1 MDDPLICARAVH
13 FAATLLTAGTVFFIV
28 GIAKPA
34 FRGARNGAKPDARLA
49 ATLRPRF
56 AWLAW
61 ISLAVAALSG
71 AAWLV
76 FTAESMSG
84 QALAGVLS
92 QGVLWTVLTQTDFG
106 NDWLVRLVFACL
118 LAVLLAPALAE
129 WGTTSRRA
137 NAALVVLA
145 AGFAGS
151 LAFAGHAIGGQ
162 GIEGIVHPA
171 ADILHLIAAAAW
183 VGALV
188 PLSLFLAA
196 KNDAS
201 LAAMRTATL
210 RFSALGV
217 ASVATLFVTGSVNS
231 WYLVGGVAEFIGTD
245 YGRLLLIK
253 IALFLGMVALAAV
266 NRFHLTPAIA
276 NAASTATAQRALRG
290 LRRNAAIEAAAGAV
304 VIGIVAVLGTLPPA
318 SHANHHPAYGGL
330 PPNSAFVHIHSE
342 QGMADVM
349 IEPGRVGKAHAT
361 VRLWTEDFDE
371 LDAQAMTFTLT
382 APEPGSKPAAYIAVP
397 NADGVWQID
406 GIALTQPGNWTVEVD
421 AVLTPSRRLELDAPI
436 VIDAKQ

>member
-1 MDDPLICARAVH
+1 VDDPLIYARAVH
-13 FAATLLTAGTVFFIV
+13 FAATLLAAGTVFFVV
-28 GIAKPA
+28 GVAEPA
-34 FRGARNGAKPDARLA
+34 FRSAKTDARLV

-56 AWLAW
+56 AWLVW
-61 ISLAVAALSG
+61 ISLAVAVLSG

-76 FTAESMSG
+76 STAESMSG
-84 QALAGVLS
+84 QAAADVLS
-92 QGVLWTVLTQTDFG
+92 QGVLWTVLARTDFG
-106 NDWLVRLVFACL
+106 NDWLVRFVLAGL
-118 LAVLLAPALAE
+118 LAALFAPAAAE
-129 WGTTSRRA
+129 RRMKSRWA
-137 NAALVVLA
+137 NAALVALA

-188 PLSLFLAA
+188 PLALFLAA
-196 KNDAS
+196 AKDEAS
-201 LAAMRTATL
+201 LGAMRTATL

-217 ASVATLFVTGSVNS
+217 VSVATLFATGSVNS
-231 WYLVGGVAEFIGTD
+231 WYLVGGFAEFTATD

-253 IALFLGMVALAAV
+253 IALFLGMVAIAAV

-276 NAASTATAQRALRG
+276 DAASTATAQRALRR
-290 LRRNAAIEAAAGAV
+290 LRRNASIEAAAGAI

-330 PPNSAFVHIHSE
+330 PPDSAFVHIHSE

-361 VRLWTEDFDE
+361 VRLWTEDFE
-371 LDAQAMTFTLT
+371 QLDAQTMTFTLT
-382 APEPGSKPAAYIAVP
+382 APEAGSKPAAHIAVP
-397 NADGVWQID
+397 NADGAWQID
-406 GIALTQPGNWTVEVD
+406 DIDLSQAGNWTVEVD

-436 VIDAKQ
+436 VIDPGK

>member
-1 MDDPLICARAVH
+1 VDDLLISARAVH
-13 FAATLLTAGTVFFIV
+13 FAATLLAAGTVFFVV
-28 GIAKPA
+28 GIAEPA
-34 FRGARNGAKPDARLA
+34 FRGTKTDARLA

-61 ISLAVAALSG
+61 ISLIVAVLSG

-84 QALAGVLS
+84 QAAADVLS
-92 QGVLWTVLTQTDFG
+92 QGVLWTVLAQTDFG
-106 NDWLVRLVFACL
+106 NDWLMRFVLACL

-129 WGTTSRRA
+129 WRTKSRWA
-137 NAALVVLA
+137 NAALVALA
-145 AGFAGS
+145 VGFAGS

-188 PLSLFLAA
+188 PLALFLAA
-196 KNDAS
+196 KDEAS
-201 LAAMRTATL
+201 LAAVRTATL

-217 ASVATLFVTGSVNS
+217 ASVATLFVTGSINS
-231 WYLVGGVAEFIGTD
+231 WYLVGGFAEFASTD

-253 IALFLGMVALAAV
+253 IALFLGMVAIAAV

-276 NAASTATAQRALRG
+276 DAASPVTAQRALRE
-290 LRRNAAIEAAAGAV
+290 LRRNAVIEAAAGAV

-330 PPNSAFVHIHSE
+330 PSDSAFVHIHSE

-349 IEPGRVGKAHAT
+349 IEPGRVGKAYAT
-361 VRLWTEDFDE
+361 VRLWTEDFGE

-382 APEPGSKPAAYIAVP
+382 APGPGSKPVPYIAVP
-397 NADGVWQID
+397 NADGAWQID
-406 GIALTQPGNWTVEVD
+406 GIALSQPGNWTVEVD
-421 AVLTPSRRLELDAPI
+421 AVLNPSRRLELDAPI
-436 VIDAKQ
+436 VIDPGK